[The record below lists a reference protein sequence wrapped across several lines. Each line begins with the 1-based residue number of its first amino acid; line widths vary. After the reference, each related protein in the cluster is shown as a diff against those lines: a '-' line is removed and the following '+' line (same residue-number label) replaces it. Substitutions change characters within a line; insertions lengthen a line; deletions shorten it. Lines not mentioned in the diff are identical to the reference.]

1 VASQVIDERL
11 SDQLAAPI
19 AATDR
24 IASLDVLRGFTLLGI
39 LLANIQDFASPTGI
53 LHDIPFRRGESKGR
67 APRARRSSDDRT
79 MDLYRRQDARPVWA
93 AVRRWHS
100 FAFGTD

>member
-1 VASQVIDERL
+1 MASQVIDERL

-39 LLANIQDFASPTGI
+39 LLANIQDFASPT
-53 LHDIPFRRGESKGR
+53 
-67 APRARRSSDDRT
+67 A
-79 MDLYRRQDARPVWA
+79 
-93 AVRRWHS
+93 S
-100 FAFGTD
+100 FTTFL

>member
-1 VASQVIDERL
+1 MASQVIDERL
-11 SDQLAAPI
+11 SDQLSAPI

-53 LHDIPFRRGESKGR
+53 LHDIPLDVVSQRGR
-67 APRARRSSDDRT
+67 TTRST
-79 MDLYRRQDARPVWA
+79 
-93 AVRRWHS
+93 
-100 FAFGTD
+100 